1 MRNSISRFCV
11 MLTAVSFLLSGCARP
26 DAVSSSDT
34 VSPTSGEAFS
44 GAALLSEEDLFT
56 EYDDSAT
63 IIALDGDS
71 AEITGSGA
79 SVSSGLITITSAGT
93 YVLSGSFKGQV
104 LIDADKKDL
113 VHLILNGASIACDN
127 SAAIYGSQ
135 SKKIILTLA
144 DDTVNSLSDGVS
156 YVYENAEDDEPNA
169 AFFSKDDITLNG
181 SGTLLVNGC
190 YADGIRSKDSI
201 LIVSGTYEITTVK
214 DGIQGKDALYIAD
227 GSFTID
233 AGKDA
238 LKSSN
243 SSDTSKGFVTI
254 DGGIFEITCGDDA
267 FHAETALTINNGKIL
282 ILSCYEGLEG
292 LTVEINDGQIS
303 ITSEDDGINAAGGNT
318 DTTEKTSVNGMAAQ
332 NMAFSG
338 NLEMSDGMK
347 LPDGMEPPE
356 GMELPEDFGGQG
368 RFDEN
373 FGGGFGG
380 GFDGSDRP
388 GRGDGERPN
397 SDGNFGGGFGG
408 GDRPGGGNNERPDFD
423 GNSDGGFGGGFG
435 GGGFGGGGGFDPDG
449 NENAC
454 ITINGGTIYVNAGG
468 DGIDSNGYFYMN
480 GGTVYVEGPEN
491 NGNGALDYAY
501 GAEISGGT
509 ILAIGASG
517 MAMGFG
523 ENSSQPSLFLRLRE
537 WQTAGAEITLSDGE
551 EVLFSYTSQKG
562 FNSIVLSLPDLEQGV
577 TYTLTCGSATEE
589 VTVSGNRTGR

>member
-56 EYDDSAT
+56 EYDTSAT
-63 IIALDGDS
+63 LIVLDGDF
-71 AEITGSGA
+71 AEITGNGA
-79 SVSSGLITITSAGT
+79 LVSSGLITITSAGT
-93 YVLSGSFKGQV
+93 YVLSGSFQGQV
-104 LIDADKKDL
+104 LIDAGKKDL
-113 VHLILNGASIACDN
+113 VHLILNGASIACDH

-156 YVYENAEDDEPNA
+156 YIYENAEDDEPNA

-201 LIVSGTYEITTVK
+201 LIISGTYEITAKK

-318 DTTEKTSVNGMAAQ
+318 DTAEKISVN
-332 NMAFSG
+332 
-338 NLEMSDGMK
+338 
-347 LPDGMEPPE
+347 
-356 GMELPEDFGGQG
+356 GMELPEDFGRQG
-368 RFDEN
+368 F
-373 FGGGFGG
+373 GGFGG
-380 GFDGSDRP
+380 GDRP
-388 GRGDGERPN
+388 GSGGNERPDF
-397 SDGNFGGGFGG
+397 DGNFGGGFGG

-551 EVLFSYTSQKG
+551 EVLFSYTSQKS
-562 FNSIVLSLPDLEQGV
+562 FNSIVLSLPDLEQDV
-577 TYTLTCGSATEE
+577 TYTLTCGTVTEE

>member
-1 MRNSISRFCV
+1 MRKSISRFCV
-11 MLTAVSFLLSGCARP
+11 LLTAVSFLLSGCSQPAS
-26 DAVSSSDT
+26 AASSDT
-34 VSPTSGEAFS
+34 ASPTSREAFS

-63 IIALDGDS
+63 VIVLDGDS
-71 AEITGSGA
+71 AEITGNGA
-79 SVSSGLITITSAGT
+79 LVSSGLITITSAGT
-93 YVLSGSFKGQV
+93 YVLSGSFKGQL
-104 LIDADKKDL
+104 LIDAGKKDL
-113 VHLILNGASIACDN
+113 VHLILNGASIECDH
-127 SAAIYGSQ
+127 SAAIYGRQ

-144 DDTVNSLSDGVS
+144 DDTVNSLTDGIS
-156 YVYENAEDDEPNA
+156 YIYENAEDNEPNA

-201 LIVSGTYEITTVK
+201 LIVSGTYEITAKK

-227 GSFTID
+227 GSFTIE

-243 SSDTSKGFVTI
+243 SSDTDKGFVTV
-254 DGGIFEITCGDDA
+254 DGGVFEITCGDDA
-267 FHAETALTINNGKIL
+267 FHAETALTINNGEIL

-318 DTTEKTSVNGMAAQ
+318 DTAEKTSA
-332 NMAFSG
+332 
-338 NLEMSDGMK
+338 DGI
-347 LPDGMEPPE
+347 EP
-356 GMELPEDFGGQG
+356 PEDFGGQG
-368 RFDEN
+368 
-373 FGGGFGG
+373 
-380 GFDGSDRP
+380 GFDGNRPSDP
-388 GRGDGERPN
+388 GRQ
-397 SDGNFGGGFGG
+397 
-408 GDRPGGGNNERPDFD
+408 DFD
-423 GNSDGGFGGGFG
+423 GF
-435 GGGFGGGGGFDPDG
+435 GGGFDPDG

-509 ILAIGASG
+509 ILAIGALG

-551 EVLFSYTSQKG
+551 EVLFSYTSQKS
-562 FNSIVLSLPDLEQGV
+562 FNSIVLSLPDLEQDV
-577 TYTLTCGSATEE
+577 TYTLTCGTVTEE
-589 VTVSGNRTGR
+589 VTVSGNRTAR